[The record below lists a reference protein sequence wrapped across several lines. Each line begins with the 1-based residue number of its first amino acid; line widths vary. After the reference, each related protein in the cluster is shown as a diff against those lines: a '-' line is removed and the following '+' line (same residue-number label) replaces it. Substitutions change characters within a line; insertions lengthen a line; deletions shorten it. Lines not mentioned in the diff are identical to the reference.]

1 MQFEVV
7 DIMADPD
14 GMARLL
20 KFGVRNVPVVAK
32 GDEYVFGQVLADV
45 ARLAGV
51 KAPGQAGLSPAQFVE
66 KWLFVLDAAQ
76 RFVKQIPTD
85 KLDERAVANRDRS
98 VRYLAFH
105 IFRIAEAFLEV
116 TEGTELSVEL
126 PNVPPGDDMRT
137 GEDIAR
143 YGAAVTK
150 RVARWWEGNT
160 DKACE
165 RRVATYYG
173 PQPLLTVL
181 ERSSWHSAQHVRQ
194 TMALLEKWGIAA
206 DKPVTDA
213 DLAGLPLPK
222 GVWE

>member
-1 MQFEVV
+1 
-7 DIMADPD
+7 
-14 GMARLL
+14 MARLL

-45 ARLAGV
+45 ARIAGV

-66 KWLFVLDAAQ
+66 KWLFVLAAAQ
-76 RFVKQIPTD
+76 RLVPQIPTE

-105 IFRIAEAFLEV
+105 VFRIAEAFLEV

-126 PNVPPGDDMRT
+126 PNVAPGESMAT

-143 YGAAVTK
+143 YGAGVAE
-150 RVARWWEGNT
+150 RVSRWWESNS

-173 PQPLLTVL
+173 QQPMRDVL
-181 ERSSWHSAQHVRQ
+181 ERCVWHSAQHVRQ
-194 TMALLEKWGIAA
+194 IMALLERWQIPANG
-206 DKPVTDA
+206 PVTDA

-222 GVWE
+222 GIWE

>member
-1 MQFEVV
+1 
-7 DIMADPD
+7 MANPD

-20 KFGVRNVPVVAK
+20 KFGVRNVPVVAR

-51 KAPGQAGLSPAQFVE
+51 KAPGQAGLTPAQFVE
-66 KWLFVLDAAQ
+66 KWLFVLGAAQ
-76 RFVKQIPTD
+76 RFVRQIPTE

-105 IFRIAEAFLEV
+105 VFRIAEAFLEV

-126 PNVPPGDDMRT
+126 PNVAPGESMRT
-137 GEDIAR
+137 GVDIAR
-143 YGAAVTK
+143 YGAGIVE
-150 RVARWWEGNT
+150 RVSCWWDANE
-160 DKACE
+160 DKGCE

-173 PQPLLTVL
+173 QQPLRDVL
-181 ERSSWHSAQHVRQ
+181 ERCVWHSAQHVRQ
-194 TMALLEKWGIAA
+194 IMALLDRWEIAP
-206 DKPVTDA
+206 DEPVTDA

>member
-7 DIMADPD
+7 DVMADPN

-20 KFGVRNVPVVAK
+20 KLGVRNVPVVAK

-66 KWLFVLDAAQ
+66 KWLFVLGAAQ
-76 RFVKQIPTD
+76 RFVRQIPAA

-105 IFRIAEAFLEV
+105 VFRIGEAFLEV

-126 PNVPPGDDMRT
+126 PNVAPPDGMTAD
-137 GEDIAR
+137 EIAT
-143 YGAAVTK
+143 YGAGIAE
-150 RVARWWEGNT
+150 RISRWWDANT

-173 PQPLLTVL
+173 QQPLRDVL
-181 ERSSWHSAQHVRQ
+181 ERCVWHSAQHVRQ
-194 TMALLEKWGIAA
+194 IMALLERWEIAA
-206 DKPVTDA
+206 DTPVTDA